1 MWEVRGLG
9 SLGRGGVREFG
20 LRPAGKG
27 KSEPWVSVVAE
38 GGNYS
43 LWAADLL
50 GWFQDGNEGPSNALL
65 LAMIV
70 ELLQCTRKYVHAS
83 EGHLKNGASNVVPWL
98 HNKFVCFVLL
108 TRRLPARVSWL
119 HGSATPC
126 QGMPCLCICIAYAKL
141 ILLYSSL
148 HTCYLFDMFVY
159 LYIYISM

>member
-70 ELLQCTRKYVHAS
+70 ELLQCTRK
-83 EGHLKNGASNVVPWL
+83 
-98 HNKFVCFVLL
+98 
-108 TRRLPARVSWL
+108 
-119 HGSATPC
+119 
-126 QGMPCLCICIAYAKL
+126 
-141 ILLYSSL
+141 
-148 HTCYLFDMFVY
+148 
-159 LYIYISM
+159 